1 MVCPFCSTVFNAF
14 MSHQIRVEV
23 SDDHVATVEFERG
36 PRNHFDAALI
46 AGLADT
52 FERLDADADARAIVL
67 CSSGRHFCAGA
78 DLPGALSGDQPT
90 VAGSTGSLYGEA
102 VRLFA
107 ARTPIVAAVQGAA
120 VGGGLGLALVADF
133 RVAGPSTRFIANFSR
148 LGLHQGF
155 GITVTLP
162 AVVGMQ
168 RAQELLYT
176 GREVPGGEAIS
187 IGLCDRL
194 AGDDVVRSAAYA
206 FAAEIAASA
215 PLAVESIRQT
225 YAWRSGGS
233 GPRRDRQGTNRADP
247 ARGDGGFR
255 RRSVSH
261 RRTTSTPLHRL
272 VTAQPAPLPLSTR

>member
-1 MVCPFCSTVFNAF
+1 VTATKCRARPFCQTVLNAF

-23 SDDHVATVEFERG
+23 SADHVATVEFERG
-36 PRNHFDAALI
+36 PRNHFDVALI

-78 DLPGALSGDQPT
+78 DLPGALSGSQPT
-90 VAGSTGSLYGEA
+90 IAGSTGSLYGEA
-102 VRLFA
+102 TRLFA
-107 ARTPIVAAVQGAA
+107 TRTPIVAAVQGAA
-120 VGGGLGLALVADF
+120 VGGGLGLALTADF

-162 AVVGMQ
+162 AAVGIQ

-176 GREVPGGEAIS
+176 GREVPGSEAVS

-194 AGDDVVRSAAYA
+194 AGDVQLRSAAHA
-206 FAAEIAASA
+206 FAAEIASSA
-215 PLAVESIRQT
+215 PLAVQSIRQ
-225 YAWRSGGS
+225 SL
-233 GPRRDRQGTNRADP
+233 
-247 ARGDGGFR
+247 RGDLADRVRAATINEQAEQIRLAGTRDFAEGVSATAER
-255 RRSVSH
+255 RRPRFTGS
-261 RRTTSTPLHRL
+261 
-272 VTAQPAPLPLSTR
+272 

>member
-1 MVCPFCSTVFNAF
+1 
-14 MSHQIRVEV
+14 MSHEIRVEV
-23 SDDHVATVEFERG
+23 STDHVATVEFERG
-36 PRNHFDAALI
+36 PRNHFDTALI
-46 AGLADT
+46 AELADA
-52 FERLDADADARAIVL
+52 FERLDADPGARAIVL

-78 DLPGALSGDQPT
+78 DLPGALNGSEPT
-90 VAGSTGSLYGEA
+90 VEGSSRSLYGEA
-102 VRLFA
+102 VRLFG

-176 GREVPGGEAIS
+176 GREVPGGEALS

-194 AGDDVVRSAAYA
+194 TADNSVRSTARA
-206 FAAEIAASA
+206 FAAEIAASG
-215 PLAVESIRQT
+215 PLAVASIRHTLRGELADRVRAATAKEQT
-225 YAWRSGGS
+225 EQIRLAATADFVEGVSATAERRQ
-233 GPRRDRQGTNRADP
+233 PRFTGT
-247 ARGDGGFR
+247 
-255 RRSVSH
+255 
-261 RRTTSTPLHRL
+261 
-272 VTAQPAPLPLSTR
+272 